1 MLIIESSSKAV
12 IITIAINILLSVKGC
27 IKKKDK
33 PNFEIPVKTKLSVK
47 NILKPS
53 SILDAAM

>member
-1 MLIIESSSKAV
+1 MIENNSKAV
-12 IITIAINILLSVKGC
+12 INTIAINNQLSVNGGFMNN
-27 IKKKDK
+27 DK
-33 PNFEIPVKTKLSVK
+33 TNFEIPVKTKLSVK